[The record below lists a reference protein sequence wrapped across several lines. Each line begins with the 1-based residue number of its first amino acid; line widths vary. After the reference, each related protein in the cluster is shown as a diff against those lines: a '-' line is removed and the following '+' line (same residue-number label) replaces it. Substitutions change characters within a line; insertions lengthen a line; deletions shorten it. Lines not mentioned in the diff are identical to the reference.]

1 MAILSPASPSGSAGV
16 AHTSGVKVRLASIR
30 YMGFRSTGDG
40 REYTLRVEGEGD
52 PRVFVILI
60 PHAAF
65 SERRARFQDA
75 PDLCYAK
82 LQRELALDAALAPGK
97 TLVLTAADLADYRD
111 LQTKRS
117 PERKRRRPPI
127 VAEQAPE

>member
-1 MAILSPASPSGSAGV
+1 M
-16 AHTSGVKVRLASIR
+16 ASIR

-65 SERRARFQDA
+65 SERQARFQDA

-82 LQRELALDAALAPGK
+82 LQRELTLDATLAPGK
-97 TLVLTAADLADYRD
+97 MLVLTAADLADYRD

-127 VAEQAPE
+127 VAEQARE